1 MSWSKADKRGL
12 FLFLL
17 LLTAVVGGVVA
28 YWRFTAEK
36 EPEPSPLSAEE
47 VEIIKK
53 FEEEAKQDSID
64 HVKPSIY
71 TAQLFRFNP
80 NTADSATFIKL
91 GFQPW
96 QAHNALQY
104 RRKGGKWKTVE
115 KFSELYGLTV
125 EEFKLL
131 RPYIDLPHETAGDT
145 VVRIIY
151 PKKETLPDG
160 SLVDLNEADTTLLKK
175 IPGIGSY
182 YAKRIVEQRNNL
194 GGYVST
200 QQLSEIK
207 GLDSTAIR
215 WFTIETDY
223 KPRKLNVNKA
233 SFRELYRHPYLNYE
247 QVKEIFNYRN
257 NYGRIRAWEDLSL
270 SRQFTK
276 KDFER
281 LTPYFTF

>member
-1 MSWSKADKRGL
+1 M
-12 FLFLL
+12 
-17 LLTAVVGGVVA
+17 
-28 YWRFTAEK
+28 
-36 EPEPSPLSAEE
+36 
-47 VEIIKK
+47 
-53 FEEEAKQDSID
+53 
-64 HVKPSIY
+64 
-71 TAQLFRFNP
+71 
-80 NTADSATFIKL
+80 
-91 GFQPW
+91 
-96 QAHNALQY
+96 
-104 RRKGGKWKTVE
+104 
-115 KFSELYGLTV
+115 
-125 EEFKLL
+125 
-131 RPYIDLPHETAGDT
+131 
-145 VVRIIY
+145 RIRY

-223 KPRKLNVNKA
+223 KPCKLNVNKA